1 MREKC
6 TLRNISIGVLILSL
20 FLLFAGLGSAAAASS
35 TQSTITE
42 CQTIDDSGE
51 YTLNKNLTTDEE
63 TCLEI
68 AASDVTLEGNEH
80 TIERTDASSN
90 DGNIVGV
97 YVDEDEVDNPANITV
112 QNLTTTGWDYGVRFE
127 GVADSQIRN
136 VTAEDNTQHGI
147 DVRSFSENVT
157 VADSVA
163 IDNGDRGI
171 YFLSFTD
178 ESSVVD
184 SVAKGNGFEHPD
196 GAGIGVATSSDE
208 NIVENNTLVDNRN
221 GVFVGFFSS
230 DNVVRN
236 SNFSGNEV
244 GVFLDD
250 SDNEVTKNNIADN
263 DKGLVNDG
271 TDTATATKNW
281 WGHASGPGGE
291 DGRTNPAGNV
301 VGQGDEIEGDTEFD
315 PWLRQPVDR
324 TP

>member
-1 MREKC
+1 MRERC
-6 TLRNISIGVLILSL
+6 TLENISIIVLIISL
-20 FLLFAGLGSAAAASS
+20 ALLLAGLGSAAAASGA
-35 TQSTITE
+35 QSTITE
-42 CQTIDDSGE
+42 CQIIDDPGE
-51 YTLNKNLTTDEE
+51 YTLDENLTTDEE

-68 AASDVTLEGNEH
+68 TASDVKLEGNEH
-80 TIERTDASSN
+80 TIERTDTGSD
-90 DGNIVGV
+90 DGNVVGV
-97 YVDEDEVDNPANITV
+97 YVDREVDDPTNITV
-112 QNLTTTGWDYGVRFE
+112 QNLTTTGWEYGIRFD

-136 VTAEDNTQHGI
+136 VTAENNIQHGI

-184 SVAKGNGFEHPD
+184 SVAKGNGVEHPD

-208 NIVENNTLVDNRN
+208 NVLENNTLVDNRN

-230 DNVVRN
+230 DNVVKN
-236 SNFSGNEV
+236 STLSGNEV

-250 SDNEVTKNNIADN
+250 SDNEVTKNDIAGN

-271 TDTATATKNW
+271 TATATATENW

-315 PWLRQPVDR
+315 PWLRQPVHR
-324 TP
+324 AS